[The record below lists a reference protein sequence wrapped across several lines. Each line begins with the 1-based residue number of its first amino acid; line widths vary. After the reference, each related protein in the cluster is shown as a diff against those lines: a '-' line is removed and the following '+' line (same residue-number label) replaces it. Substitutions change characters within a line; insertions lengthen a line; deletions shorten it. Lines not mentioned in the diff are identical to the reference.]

1 MSTRIRFEEKD
12 WRHPSVDNLAEAVTA
27 FILQNQ
33 YYYSNYLIPFLRI
46 TGTPRNY
53 KNMGHRF
60 CDQCQKNLTGDAKQL
75 NTHMR
80 SALKLS
86 IEEFQ
91 KFRGTVAEKLVE
103 PLFKERNQEKRC
115 YFGAATWING
125 RKVIIQHESNSRQT
139 VDAIAWHDLT
149 ESGDFMEIKFKP
161 EAFDQI
167 TMKYL
172 EELHNQLRQASIEH
186 TIQLL
191 AFDDDYAIQN
201 IIEERSCKIPLEY
214 LRILPAKKY
223 IYYS

>member
-12 WRHPSVDNLAEAVTA
+12 WRYPSVDCLAEAVTA
-27 FILQNQ
+27 FILKNQ
-33 YYYSNYLIPFLRI
+33 YHYSNYLIPFLRI
-46 TGTPRNY
+46 TGSPDRY
-53 KNMGHRF
+53 KDRGYRF
-60 CDQCQKNLTGDAKQL
+60 CDQYQKNLKGNEKQL
-75 NTHMR
+75 DTHMR
-80 SALKLS
+80 SALQLS

-103 PLFKERNQEKRC
+103 SLFKERNQEKRC
-115 YFGAATWING
+115 YFGAATWINEK
-125 RKVIIQHESNSRQT
+125 KVIVQHESNSRQT

-161 EAFDQI
+161 ESFDQI

-172 EELHNQLRQASIEH
+172 EELHNQLRQVSIKH

-201 IIEERSCKIPLEY
+201 IIEERSCKIPPEY
-214 LRILPAKKY
+214 LRILPAEKY